1 MVCSH
6 VYPEVFQA
14 RYGILPR
21 HNVRPGVLF
30 WAIPT
35 SIALGRSQ
43 PESILL
49 VEDGLSLLT
58 SVLQGLLCDL
68 LLYRR
73 VDSAVRSEWSGHVGI
88 ADPSCTLMAVKR
100 ARVSILPASL

>member
-6 VYPEVFQA
+6 VDPEVFQA
-14 RYGILPR
+14 RDSILPR
-21 HNVRPGVLF
+21 HNVRPSVLF

-58 SVLQGLLCDL
+58 SVLQRLLCDL
-68 LLYRR
+68 LLYWWIE
-73 VDSAVRSEWSGHVGI
+73 SAVRSEWSGHVGV
-88 ADPSCTLMAVKR
+88 ADSSSTLMAVKR
-100 ARVSILPASL
+100 AWVSIFPASL